1 MQFWTSRLD
10 LDGVIQRLVE
20 LAPNLVAAACI
31 LVVFWLGYRL
41 SRQPSKALLRRV
53 GFHETLIR
61 MLVDNVYRLALLGI
75 AVVMAAD
82 QLGVN
87 VAAALAGLGIVGIAV
102 GFAAQDSL
110 ANVISGFVIFVD
122 KPFQVGDVVRVADQ
136 YGEVR
141 EITMRT
147 TRIRTRNNTYVVIPN
162 KKIIDEVLVNYSK
175 HGEARVDVT
184 VGIAYKEAIPRARQI
199 VLDAVSKLPAVM
211 RDPAPEV
218 VVKELGASGVD
229 LEVRV
234 WIHDAVC
241 EPEVHAHVI
250 EASKLAL
257 DRAGIEIPYHHLQLF
272 IENVSERV
280 WEEAATKLALGSR
293 RSRTRA

>member
-1 MQFWTSRLD
+1 MDYWKSRFD
-10 LDGVIQRLVE
+10 LDGVIQRLSE
-20 LAPNLVAAACI
+20 LAPELLVSIFI
-31 LVVFWLGYRL
+31 LTAFWLAYRL
-41 SRQPSKALLRRV
+41 TRAPGKALLRRV

-61 MLVDNVYRLALLGI
+61 MLVDNVYRFGLMGLAI
-75 AVVMAAD
+75 VMAAD
-82 QLGVN
+82 QMGIN

-110 ANVISGFVIFVD
+110 ANVISGFVIFLD
-122 KPFQVGDVVRVADQ
+122 KPFQVGDVVRVAEQ

-184 VGIAYKEAIPRARQI
+184 VGVAYKETIPHARRVI
-199 VLDAVSKLPAVM
+199 LDAVEKIPAVM
-211 RDPAPEV
+211 HQPAPEV

-241 EPEVHAHVI
+241 EPEVHAQVT

-272 IENVSERV
+272 VENVSERV
-280 WEEAATKLALGSR
+280 WEDAAAKLALAARSTR
-293 RSRTRA
+293 R